1 MAERTGITD
10 DDNRRSEAGFSLVEM
25 LVVVLILGILVG
37 LGVPTFLRA
46 QAGSS
51 DAAAKTRARQ
61 ALLTQKTFYTDRGT
75 WGQASEMQAVEPSL
89 QFADLPA
96 EGPQVLGRV
105 YVRVDGA
112 TATLVSRS
120 ASGNCYWIR
129 AADTGTAF
137 ANTPCADAPADSEF
151 DTSW

>member
-1 MAERTGITD
+1 MAERTEVTNGG
-10 DDNRRSEAGFSLVEM
+10 NRRSEAGFSLVEM
-25 LVVVLILGILVG
+25 VVVVLILGILVG
-37 LGVPTFLRA
+37 FGIPTFLRA

-75 WGQASEMQAVEPSL
+75 WGQASEMQALEPSV

-96 EGPQVLGRV
+96 EGPQVLGKV
-105 YVRVDGA
+105 YVRVEGA
-112 TATLVSRS
+112 AATLVSRS
-120 ASGNCYWIR
+120 ASGNCYWVR
-129 AADTGTAF
+129 AAATGTVF
-137 ANTPCADAPADSEF
+137 ANTPCADAPADTDF